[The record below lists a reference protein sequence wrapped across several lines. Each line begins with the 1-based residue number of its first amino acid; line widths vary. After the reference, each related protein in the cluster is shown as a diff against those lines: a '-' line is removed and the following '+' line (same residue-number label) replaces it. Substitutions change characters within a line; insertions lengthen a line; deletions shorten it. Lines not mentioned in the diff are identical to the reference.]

1 MKKKNVQ
8 WFNFAKKSSH
18 IYVKDLMFP
27 DVNDLLCCRLN
38 MHSSFP
44 VRTAADDDF
53 EL

>member
-1 MKKKNVQ
+1 
-8 WFNFAKKSSH
+8 
-18 IYVKDLMFP
+18 MFP

-53 EL
+53 QSFTTVSKVLQKINKWLKIISELE